1 MRNRV
6 PHARRHGLPARR
18 RRSAGF
24 SLMEVLVAGTVS
36 VVVLLGL
43 MAFFDSQQR
52 AYAAVNSYAQ
62 SQNVTR
68 TAIDLIAREL
78 RMSSF
83 DPTGTAILPQPV
95 FLPCPD
101 VKQGLV
107 LGMPGLIRFQQ
118 DLDGDGLLLSA
129 GEDVMYGQVG
139 RQILRWDLGTLGT
152 GVALV
157 TGVPTDGLRSTYF
170 DGAVPP
176 NELVPAGSP
185 PTLTQGQRACVE
197 KVQIRIEA
205 QIDSPHPSMNDLRS
219 VVESGVAI
227 RNRSIAKF

>member
-1 MRNRV
+1 MTRAMSHRV
-6 PHARRHGLPARR
+6 PARR

-24 SLMEVLVAGTVS
+24 SIMEVLVAGTVS

-52 AYAAVNSYAQ
+52 AYAAVTSYAQ

-68 TAIDLIAREL
+68 TAIDLIGREL

-83 DPTGTAILPQPV
+83 DPSGAAIVDQPGGMA
-95 FLPCPD
+95 CPG
-101 VKQGLV
+101 VEQGLV
-107 LGMPGLIRFQQ
+107 LGMGGLIRFQQ
-118 DLDGDGLLLSA
+118 DLDGDGLLITA

-139 RQILRWDLGTLGT
+139 RQIMRWDIGTAGV

-157 TGVPTDGLRSTYF
+157 TGVPNTGLQFTYF

-185 PTLTQGQRACVE
+185 PMLNQNQRACVE

-205 QIDSPHPSMNDLRS
+205 QIDAPHPSLNDLRS

-227 RNRSIAKF
+227 RNRSISKF

>member
-1 MRNRV
+1 MRAMQQRM
-6 PHARRHGLPARR
+6 PARR

-24 SLMEVLVAGTVS
+24 SIMEVLVAGTVS

-52 AYAAVNSYAQ
+52 AYAAVTSYAQ

-68 TAIDLIAREL
+68 TAIDLIGREL

-83 DPTGTAILPQPV
+83 DPTYTALSLSPGPTCQ
-95 FLPCPD
+95 D
-101 VKQGLV
+101 VREGLQ
-107 LGMPGLIRFQQ
+107 LAMPGLVRFQQ
-118 DLDGDGLLLSA
+118 DLDGDGLLTTA

-139 RQILRWDLGTLGT
+139 RQILRWDIGTGGV

-157 TGVPTDGLRSTYF
+157 TGVPSNGLQFTYF

-185 PTLTQGQRACVE
+185 PQLTQGQRACVE

-205 QIDSPHPSMNDLRS
+205 QIDAPHPSLNDLTS
-219 VVESGVAI
+219 IVESGVAI
-227 RNRSIAKF
+227 RNRSISKF

>member
-1 MRNRV
+1 M
-6 PHARRHGLPARR
+6 ARPGPKRLPARR
-18 RRSAGF
+18 RGSAGF
-24 SLMEVLVAGTVS
+24 SIMEVLVAGVVS
-36 VVVLLGL
+36 LIVLLGL

-68 TAIDLIAREL
+68 TAIDLIGREI

-83 DPTGTAILPQPV
+83 DPTLTALTPSPGPTCVNVREGLP
-95 FLPCPD
+95 LA
-101 VKQGLV
+101 
-107 LGMPGLIRFQQ
+107 MPGLVRLQQ
-118 DLDGDGLLLSA
+118 DLDGDGLLTSA
-129 GEDVMYGQVG
+129 GEDVMYGQVA
-139 RQILRWDLGTLGT
+139 RQILRWDLGTGGL

-157 TGVPTDGLRSTYF
+157 TGVPANGLQFTYF

-185 PTLTQGQRACVE
+185 PMLTQDQRACVE
-197 KVQIRIEA
+197 KVQIRIAAE
-205 QIDSPHPSMNDLRS
+205 IDAPHPSMSNLKS

-227 RNRSIAKF
+227 RNRSIGKF

>member
-1 MRNRV
+1 
-6 PHARRHGLPARR
+6 
-18 RRSAGF
+18 
-24 SLMEVLVAGTVS
+24 MEVLVAGTVS

-68 TAIDLIAREL
+68 TAIDLIGREL

-83 DPTGTAILPQPV
+83 DPSGVAIPDQPGAMA
-95 FLPCPD
+95 CPG
-101 VKQGLV
+101 VEQGLV
-107 LGMPGLIRFQQ
+107 LGMRGLIRFQQ
-118 DLDGDGLLLSA
+118 DLDGDGLLITA

-139 RQILRWDLGTLGT
+139 RQIMRWDIGTAGV

-157 TGVPTDGLRSTYF
+157 TGVPNNGLQFTYF

-185 PTLTQGQRACVE
+185 PMLNQNQRACVE

-205 QIDSPHPSMNDLRS
+205 QIDAPHPSLNDLRS

-227 RNRSIAKF
+227 RNRSISKF

>member
-1 MRNRV
+1 MTRAMPHRV
-6 PHARRHGLPARR
+6 PARR

-24 SLMEVLVAGTVS
+24 SIMEVLVAGTVS

-68 TAIDLIAREL
+68 TAIDLIGREL

-83 DPTGTAILPQPV
+83 DPTGTAILPLSPGPTCQ
-95 FLPCPD
+95 D
-101 VKQGLV
+101 VTQGLV
-107 LGMPGLIRFQQ
+107 LGMQGLIRFQQ
-118 DLDGDGLLLSA
+118 DLDGDGLLTTA
-129 GEDVMYGQVG
+129 GEDVLYGQVG
-139 RQILRWDLGTLGT
+139 RQIMRWDISTGGA

-157 TGVPTDGLRSTYF
+157 TGVPNNGLQFTYF

-185 PTLTQGQRACVE
+185 PMLNQGQRACVE

-205 QIDSPHPSMNDLRS
+205 QIDAPHPSMNDLRS

-227 RNRSIAKF
+227 RNRSISKF